1 MANTEIILTVGI
13 ILSAALLL
21 FQLVSIFNVQG
32 QLAHKSI
39 VASFASELEG
49 RVDKAA
55 AAVENVNF
63 TYVPPLK
70 NYALKIENNRVL
82 IKDKI
87 SNSETSF
94 FKLSPQIA
102 NNSFENAKTIYI
114 VKIKDEIFIFSDYQS
129 NQIFH

>member
-21 FQLVSIFNVQG
+21 FQLASIFNVQG

-39 VASFASELEG
+39 VASFANELEG

-63 TYVPPLK
+63 TYTPPLK
-70 NYALKIENNRVL
+70 NYILTIENNRIL
-82 IKDKI
+82 IKDKV
-87 SNSETSF
+87 SNSESGF
-94 FKLSPQIA
+94 FKLSPVLA

-114 VKIKDEIFIFSDYQS
+114 IKLKDEIFIFSDYQS
-129 NQIFH
+129 NRVFH